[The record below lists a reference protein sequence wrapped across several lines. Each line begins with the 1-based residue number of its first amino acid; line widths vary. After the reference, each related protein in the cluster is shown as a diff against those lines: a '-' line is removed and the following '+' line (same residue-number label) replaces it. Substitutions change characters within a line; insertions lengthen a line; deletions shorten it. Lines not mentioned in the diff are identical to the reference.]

1 MNNPK
6 LARIWRQDKVP
17 VLFDQGGPRGLLVK
31 LPYATEN
38 RVWLRD
44 ERRAIPEFNKTYKAW
59 KIPKAWF
66 DDIVERT
73 LSRFGQV
80 YVIQAHREQQKCAP
94 ACWNATGYHCEC
106 SCMGANH
113 GNGYPGGAWREV
125 SDTFALSYGPRKY
138 ACRLMKVK

>member
-1 MNNPK
+1 MNDPQ
-6 LARIWRQDKVP
+6 LARIWRQVKVP
-17 VLFDQGGPRGLLVK
+17 VVFDRGGSLGILVK
-31 LPYATEN
+31 LPYAADN

-44 ERRAIPEFNKTYKAW
+44 DRRAIPEFNKQFKAW

-66 DDIVERT
+66 DDIVVRA

-80 YVIQAHREQQKCAP
+80 YVIQAYREQQKCAS

-113 GNGYPGGAWREV
+113 GNGYPGGNWREV
-125 SDTFALSYGPRKY
+125 SESFALSYGHKQY
-138 ACRLMKVK
+138 GCRLIEVK